1 MSSSQKARHVISNE
15 VRNLLT
21 PIKNDLALKS
31 RICHPGLLSL
41 PCHSDPA
48 LEEEDAQFV
57 FKEFLGLTRKL

>member
-1 MSSSQKARHVISNE
+1 M
-15 VRNLLT
+15 RNLLT